1 MKPSVKIMLILL
13 LGLLMSPSANSQI
26 STGEKPTSFM
36 LSTSLRSLSM
46 SEIEVMP
53 HLNLD
58 QLSLEDK
65 ETEELGMP
73 LRYGYR
79 HAVRLTPEN
88 SGQWT
93 TLANGDRIWRLQI
106 DCPDAVSINL
116 EYSRFWIPE
125 GGKFFLYTPDKQYT
139 LGAFTYINN
148 KGTQDEPGKFATDLL
163 RDSKIILEYYHP
175 RNVTAEAIIEVSGV
189 IHGYRT
195 IRFQEGGD
203 LRAYLSSDRNHININ
218 CPEGANWKTEKKA
231 IALIMISGN
240 LCSGALINNTTN
252 DYTPLF
258 LTADH
263 CFPNWADAE
272 RNLGELDYALFLWDY
287 EVPNCEGYSKE
298 PPRITTHGARILANS
313 DYTDFALLHLSEDPR
328 RHSALQPYYLGWD
341 RSGAISST
349 VTGIHHPRG
358 DVKKISLSNIPI
370 KPNAEVVNYTNGHV
384 FDPLTLWLINYNRGG
399 IEPGSSGSPLL
410 DHNRRVIGQAS
421 GGSSFV
427 DASYGR
433 FDVSW
438 SRNPANTRSLSR
450 WLDPIGAGNVI
461 LDGIEAPPSGVSLAG
476 DSVVCQT
483 STYHLSTLETPIN
496 IHWSVDSSDGNV
508 SLISGQGSHSA
519 SFRSLK
525 FGKATIKAHVTLPN
539 AVERIA
545 IKEVYSS
552 PSWSPSTPPSH
563 TYADAYTRTMEMV
576 RPNLPALP
584 SGLKWS
590 DLHIRR
596 DTYPHYL
603 NDVEFS
609 MVGDAV
615 KVVTGFQEGD
625 AQAHIYLK
633 TPCQEVLLGSLRV
646 SVTHRNS
653 GGGGLGPIVVYSVG
667 RTLHVLQQ
675 EANVATA
682 TGLRSLS
689 VPKLRGEV
697 PLTTSSSAPYEV
709 QVWDDS
715 HMVKRHFS
723 AEPHLRLSL
732 EGLSSGLHIVQ
743 VLQHGKVVATEKIVL
758 E

>member
-1 MKPSVKIMLILL
+1 MLW
-13 LGLLMSPSANSQI
+13 SASAQI
-26 STGEKPTSFM
+26 STKEKPTSF
-36 LSTSLRSLSM
+36 SIARLRSISTLGKQVLPKVDLGKLQR
-46 SEIEVMP
+46 EDAETDALGIAPRFGYP
-53 HLNLD
+53 HKVVYTL
-58 QLSLEDK
+58 
-65 ETEELGMP
+65 
-73 LRYGYR
+73 
-79 HAVRLTPEN
+79 EN
-88 SGQWT
+88 SGEWT
-93 TLANGDRIWRLQI
+93 TLEDGGRIWRLI
-106 DCPDAVSINL
+106 LRCPEALSINL
-116 EYSRFWIPE
+116 LYNRFWLPE
-125 GGKFFLYTPDKQYT
+125 GGKLFLYTPDEVQT
-139 LGAFTYINN
+139 IGAFTSYNN
-148 KGTQDEPGKFATDLL
+148 TGTREAPGGFATSLL
-163 RDSKIILEYYHP
+163 FGDEVVVEYYEP
-175 RNVTAEAIIEVSGV
+175 RAVRGQGIIDISTVV
-189 IHGYRT
+189 HGYRYVNH
-195 IRFQEGGD
+195 RQ
-203 LRAYLSSDRNHININ
+203 YNSSGNGHKNIN
-218 CPEGANWKTEKKA
+218 CPEGANWQKEKNAVA
-231 IALIMISGN
+231 IIYIDGHRF
-240 LCSGALINNTTN
+240 CTGALVNNTN
-252 DYTPLF
+252 EDGEALF

-263 CFPNWADAE
+263 CTRDENNNYSYYSDVVMRDTW
-272 RNLGELDYALFLWDY
+272 LFGWHY
-287 EVPNCEGYSKE
+287 ESPDCDTPTQE
-298 PPRITTHGARILANS
+298 PPMYTTAGANLLARNPDS
-313 DYTDFALLHLSEDPR
+313 DFALFRLRENPKDHTDIT
-328 RHSALQPYYLGWD
+328 PYYLGWD
-341 RSGAISST
+341 RSAEPPTG
-349 VTGIHHPRG
+349 VVGIHHPKG
-358 DVKKISLSNIPI
+358 DIKKISLASQTLDIDPYIRHWRDKYQRYVSTTQANCLWTF
-370 KPNAEVVNYTNGHV
+370 K
-384 FDPLTLWLINYNRGG
+384 FDIGLT
-399 IEPGSSGSPLL
+399 EPGSSGSPLL
-410 DHNRRVIGQAS
+410 NRSGRLVGQLT
-421 GGSSFV
+421 GGTPLGTV
-427 DASYGR
+427 YYGR
-433 FDVSW
+433 LYKSW
-438 SRNPANTRSLSR
+438 DGNGKTSPLSSLSSWLDPANTGQESL
-450 WLDPIGAGNVI
+450 GG
-461 LDGIEAPPSGVSLAG
+461 LDGSENIDGERILCDERSYALILNPPGA
-476 DSVVCQT
+476 QF
-483 STYHLSTLETPIN
+483 
-496 IHWSVDSSDGNV
+496 HWSANNDNIQLV
-508 SLISGQGSHSA
+508 SGQGTRFPT
-519 SFRSLK
+519 FRSVK
-525 FGKATIKAHVTLPN
+525 FGKTTIKAHITLPN
-539 AVERIA
+539 GVAHTA

-584 SGLKWS
+584 SGLNWS
-590 DLHIRR
+590 DLQIRR